1 MRTAIFPGSFD
12 PITFGHI
19 EIIERGLKLFDSVIV
34 SIGLNSSKKALFDEN
49 LRIKWIKTYF
59 ANEPKVQV
67 SSYNSLT
74 VDFAKEK
81 QAEFILR
88 GVRNASD
95 AEYESHIS
103 RLNFHL
109 NKNIE
114 TVVLLCNPSLAH
126 ISSSFVRE
134 IYRYGGSLKGLVPDL
149 ILEDLEKLQS
159 SQNIQ
164 N

>member
-1 MRTAIFPGSFD
+1 
-12 PITFGHI
+12 
-19 EIIERGLKLFDSVIV
+19 
-34 SIGLNSSKKALFDEN
+34 
-49 LRIKWIKTYF
+49 
-59 ANEPKVQV
+59 
-67 SSYNSLT
+67 
-74 VDFAKEK
+74 
-81 QAEFILR
+81 
-88 GVRNASD
+88 VRNASD

-149 ILEDLEKLQS
+149 ILDDLEKLQS
-159 SQNIQ
+159 GQNIQ